1 VIRIPV
7 LLALLLLGACSS
19 PSDSLVVKQFL
30 LRDQIPR
37 TADEPMA
44 RMEKSRR
51 LRGAV
56 SLEERRQRLGQY
68 YTLIWHDTD
77 GAGHGDVELVFQ
89 YQQGATASLVKR
101 MTRRFSADTTHG
113 KAEFAII
120 GDDFFKNGKV
130 LTWKATLLRGG
141 REMASQQ
148 SYLWR

>member
-1 VIRIPV
+1 M
-7 LLALLLLGACSS
+7 LLLSACSG
-19 PSDSLVVKQFL
+19 PADPLVVKQFL
-30 LRDQIPR
+30 LRDQVPR

-68 YTLIWHDTD
+68 YTLIWHD
-77 GAGHGDVELVFQ
+77 AGEAENGPVQLIFQ

-101 MTRRFSADTTHG
+101 MTRDYPAETTHG

-120 GDDFFKNGKV
+120 GDDFFKNGRV

-141 REMASQQ
+141 REVASEQ

>member
-1 VIRIPV
+1 M
-7 LLALLLLGACSS
+7 LLLGACSG
-19 PSDSLVVKQFL
+19 PSHPLVVKQFL
-30 LRDQIPR
+30 LRDQVPR

-68 YTLIWHDTD
+68 YTLIWHDPA
-77 GAGHGDVELVFQ
+77 GAGNGEVQLRFQ
-89 YQQGATASLVKR
+89 YQQGATASLVKH
-101 MTRRFSADTTHG
+101 MTRDYSADTTHG

-130 LTWKATLLRGG
+130 LAWKATLFRGG
-141 REMASQQ
+141 REVASQQ
-148 SYLWR
+148 SYLWQ